1 MNIIYHCFVSCRR
14 LGAEESVEKEVSWME
29 QEKTAASQHLS
40 KRQKSNQYYY
50 DSMFC
55 GAIAGIAAKTCV
67 APLERVKITYQV
79 STERFSLRNAFHRAC
94 NMISHG
100 GFMSLWRGHSTTILR
115 VAPYAGLSY
124 SFHDFAENSFKER
137 LGTDRLPPY
146 LKFLAGSIG
155 GFFGTVATY
164 PLDVLRVRLAMDMT
178 WKESVKQGGFY
189 HGLSPTLLGIVPY
202 AGTSWLAKQTIL
214 EHYIHLAHTS
224 PSISISLII
233 NATAG

>member
-1 MNIIYHCFVSCRR
+1 MGQDKDGSSQPKSLRSATTSANYY
-14 LGAEESVEKEVSWME
+14 ES
-29 QEKTAASQHLS
+29 LL
-40 KRQKSNQYYY
+40 
-50 DSMFC
+50 C
-55 GAIAGIAAKTCV
+55 GAVAGIAAKTCV

-79 STERFSLRNAFHRAC
+79 STERFTLRSGFERAC
-94 NMISHG
+94 SMIQQG
-100 GFMSLWRGHSTTILR
+100 GILSLWRGHSTTVLR

-124 SFHDFAENSFKER
+124 TFHDFAENKFKDR

-178 WKESVKQGGFY
+178 WKESVSQGGFY
-189 HGLSPTLLGIVPY
+189 RGLSPTLLGIVPY
-202 AGTSWLAKQTIL
+202 AGTSWLAKQTLL
-214 EHYIHLAHTS
+214 EQYVIMMQTP
-224 PSISISLII
+224 PSISMSLAI